1 MVIRTAFE
9 AHFQRRFVFANG
21 KTVSTIGLIFFVLR
35 LQETDRGLNVSEEC
49 VGEYGSAYQSHRRG
63 WVHQVK
69 VQMTKGEVQKVCS
82 LTAQTFFD
90 SVNVLYIGLQLEVDF
105 GSRLT
110 YSYLT

>member
-9 AHFQRRFVFANG
+9 AHFQKRFVFTNG
-21 KTVSTIGLIFFVLR
+21 KTVSTIGFIFFVLL
-35 LQETDRGLNVSEEC
+35 LQETDCGLNVSEEC

-69 VQMTKGEVQKVCS
+69 VQMTKGEVQEVCS

-90 SVNVLYIGLQLEVDF
+90 SVNV
-105 GSRLT
+105 R
-110 YSYLT
+110 